1 MRPCRF
7 ISILLALLCC
17 SAFSQAE
24 SSTGVVRIQPQDRII
39 ELYGQWEMWR
49 DPSGES
55 TLEMVRDQV
64 SRGQDSV
71 RFRPYPRALS
81 LGFTRDVIW
90 IRWRMQRSPG
100 DERDWRLTLSPSFVD
115 RVDLYSPQAD
125 GSYRLYRGG
134 DLIPLHQRALAV
146 RETVMPLDV
155 REEPQTYYLR
165 LQSNSTVTLQAVLMD
180 MDRYQQYAQVND
192 VAYGAFIGF
201 NLTALLITLLSV
213 VWIRESLF
221 VKGFVFLVL
230 QVYVVMS
237 SQGFD
242 QYWTNHM
249 SGYWHQF
256 FSTRVTGICSA
267 LMSVALIM
275 FSLAYLQPHRYLPR
289 YTRCLQGLAGG
300 AFLCALMALFL
311 DWVDIAPTFY
321 ALCLLSILALIGLL
335 FLMLPHQPVKARLMI
350 YTNFPSLAVVI
361 GLVLR
366 NVGVLPHNFWTSHL
380 WESSVLF
387 SGSFAILVVLQRV
400 SEQRQ
405 LLIQSQERENFQRQ
419 LLNMVAHEFRTPLGV
434 VQAAIGNLQAQT
446 DRFLPDRVPD
456 LEPRYR
462 RIRTALTRLSTLVDS
477 ALSEL
482 RLRNGALVLT
492 RQSLRP
498 SELVDQVRDLLQSEG
513 RHDLVYA
520 PIVEDEPANLDA
532 HWLSLALTNMV
543 DNAFKYSPQGSQVL
557 VQVSCDGRVF
567 RASVSDQGVGVP
579 QDYRQWIFEPFVRA
593 PNVSELPG
601 VSGMGIGLYLVH
613 QVVQAH
619 GGTQGVE
626 SLASGGS
633 RFWIEIN
640 NA

>member
-1 MRPCRF
+1 
-7 ISILLALLCC
+7 
-17 SAFSQAE
+17 
-24 SSTGVVRIQPQDRII
+24 
-39 ELYGQWEMWR
+39 MWR
-49 DPSGES
+49 DPTGTF

-64 SRGQDSV
+64 TRGHESV
-71 RFRPYPRALS
+71 SFQPYPRTLS
-81 LGFTRDVIW
+81 LGFTHDVIW
-90 IRWRMQRSPG
+90 LRWRMQRTPG

-115 RVDLYSPQAD
+115 RVDLYAPQAD

-134 DLIPLHQRALAV
+134 DLIPLHQRELAV
-146 RETVMPLDV
+146 RETVIPLDI
-155 REEPQTYYLR
+155 RAEPQTYFLR
-165 LQSNSTVTLQAVLMD
+165 VQSSSTLTLQAVLMD
-180 MDRYQQYAQVND
+180 LDHYQQQAQVKD

-201 NLTALLITLLSV
+201 NMTAFLITLLSA
-213 VWIRESLF
+213 VWMRERLF
-221 VKGFVFLVL
+221 IKGFVFLAL

-242 QYWTNHM
+242 QYWTSDM
-249 SGYWHQF
+249 SAYWHQF
-256 FSTRVTGICSA
+256 FSTRMNGVCSA
-267 LMSVALIM
+267 LLAAALIV
-275 FSLAYLQPHRYLPR
+275 FSLAYLHPHRHLPR
-289 YTRCLQGLAGG
+289 YTRCLQGLVGG
-300 AFLCALMALFL
+300 ALVCAIAALFF
-311 DWVDIAPTFY
+311 DWVLIGPMFY
-321 ALCLLSILALIGLL
+321 ALSLLSILALIGLL

-350 YTNFPSLAVVI
+350 YTNFPSLAVVV

-366 NVGVLPHNFWTSHL
+366 NVGMLPHNFWTSHL

-405 LLIQSQERENFQRQ
+405 LLIQSRERENFQRQ

-446 DRFLPDRVPD
+446 DRFLPDRVRD

-477 ALSEL
+477 ALSEH
-482 RLRNGALVLT
+482 RLRKGALVLA

-498 SELVDQVRDLLQSEG
+498 SELVDHVRDLLQSDG
-513 RHDLVYA
+513 RHELVYA
-520 PIVEDEPANLDA
+520 STPDDEPANLDS

-543 DNAFKYSPQGSQVL
+543 DNAFKYSPPGSRVL
-557 VQVSCDGRVF
+557 VQVSCDGHIF

-593 PNVSELPG
+593 PNVSELQG
-601 VSGMGIGLYLVH
+601 VTGMGIGLYLVH

-619 GGTQGVE
+619 GGTLGVE
-626 SLASGGS
+626 SLDDGGS
-633 RFWIEIN
+633 RFWFEIN
-640 NA
+640 NT